1 VKSKIIVG
9 LLSSLLVLII
19 ISLTLLS
26 CDFTNP
32 QKTFRLAVPKTEY
45 FYNYIAGHLKPFL
58 EKNGYQITIVPAE
71 NTLEANQMVVE
82 GKAELAMV
90 NNHSTTVA
98 LKLRDTAGQLR
109 TIMPL
114 TSRLLFVYSRN
125 PVPDSTTAKKLLSGK
140 RVGVEFLEGET
151 HLTLK
156 RFLGATKINN
166 VTFTTFDD
174 NPDVVIFWDRFYGER
189 AASWSKKGWHPYSF
203 RKNFLEFIMLN
214 DHSLKSFRLPAVP
227 GDTSSIVTNT
237 LITDVILVANKNLGE
252 NACYLLA
259 HVFYQN
265 KVDLL
270 HQDIMYRSISEN
282 FDKEKLLFPLHNGTN
297 SYLLRDQPSFFE
309 RYSESFAFGLSFLAI
324 VFGAVQAVQSKLRR
338 NQKENID
345 KYFLEFLEIR
355 AHKDFSRDER
365 ARKLDDIFERA
376 VIQLTKNKLDRSD
389 FHILSRLLQQELTM
403 LRFNS
408 SDEKIPERHI
418 G

>member
-1 VKSKIIVG
+1 VKPKIVVG
-9 LLSSLLVLII
+9 LLSSFVICFSILFSLV
-19 ISLTLLS
+19 S
-26 CDFTNP
+26 CDFTTP

-58 EKNGYQITIVPAE
+58 ERNGYQITIVPAGS
-71 NTLEANQMVVE
+71 TFEANQMVAE

-98 LKLRDTAGQLR
+98 MKLGNNAGQLR

-114 TSRLLFVYSRN
+114 TSRLLFVYSRT
-125 PVPDSTTAKKLLSGK
+125 PVPDSTTAKELLTGK

-203 RKNFLEFIMLN
+203 RKNFLQFIMLN

-252 NACYLLA
+252 NGCYLLA
-259 HVFYQN
+259 LAFYQN

-270 HQDIMYRSISEN
+270 HKDIMYRSISEN
-282 FDKEKLLFPLHNGTN
+282 FDKETLLFPLHQGTN
-297 SYLLRDQPSFFE
+297 AYLLRDQPSFFE
-309 RYSESFAFGLSFLAI
+309 RYSESFALGLSLLAI
-324 VFGAVQAVQSKLRR
+324 IFGAVQAIQGKLRR

-355 AHKDFSRDER
+355 SHKDFSRDDR
-365 ARKLDDIFERA
+365 ARKLDEIFERA

-408 SDEKIPERHI
+408 TDEKIPERHI
-418 G
+418 S